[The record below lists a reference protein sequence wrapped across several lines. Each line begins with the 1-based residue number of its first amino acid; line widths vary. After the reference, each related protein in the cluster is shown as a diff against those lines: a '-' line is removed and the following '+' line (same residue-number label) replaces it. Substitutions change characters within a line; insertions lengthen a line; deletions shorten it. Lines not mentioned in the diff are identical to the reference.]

1 MPSSRG
7 SYQPRRHTRTEVHL
21 LTCRWG
27 AFSAEPPG
35 QPYFAEHLK
44 LNQLHSED
52 FFKKN
57 RIQKTP
63 PGALPGTSP
72 HPGWAAGSP
81 GLILTDS
88 SVQARRQEEATHPG
102 CSAGSS
108 RAEI

>member
-7 SYQPRRHTRTEVHL
+7 SYRPRRHTRTEVHL

-52 FFKKN
+52 FFKKTEY
-57 RIQKTP
+57 RKRLLGPSQAPVPIL
-63 PGALPGTSP
+63 G
-72 HPGWAAGSP
+72 
-81 GLILTDS
+81 GLQGH
-88 SVQARRQEEATHPG
+88 QA
-102 CSAGSS
+102 
-108 RAEI
+108 